1 MEVSSV
7 HLMIHVVGMFAVIH
21 PHGMIIMVAIPM
33 VPHIVMVMTPPENTA
48 GGSQQRGGES

>member
-1 MEVSSV
+1 
-7 HLMIHVVGMFAVIH
+7 MIHVVGMFAVIH